1 MAWNSTLSPGKP
13 LVRKA
18 PLRQGKPLKSSRG
31 AKSRSGSKAR
41 RTTTAE
47 RRFLD
52 VVASQGCILCR
63 SLGYPGTPAEIHHL
77 RAGMGAGQRNTNEN
91 VIPLCL
97 EHHRGATGYHGL
109 GRRAFERMYGLT
121 ELDLLR
127 KAWEVM
133 DAGLADRISRH
144 DWSTADEIEYYTGIR
159 PIADA
164 LHPEAEVV

>member
-1 MAWNSTLSPGKP
+1 MTWNSTLRSGKP
-13 LVRKA
+13 LTRKT
-18 PLRQGKPLKSSRG
+18 PLRQGKPLKSNQNAISRY
-31 AKSRSGSKAR
+31 GSKAR
-41 RTTTAE
+41 GATAAE
-47 RRFLD
+47 KRFLD
-52 VVASQGCILCR
+52 AIASQGCILCR
-63 SLGYPGTPAEIHHL
+63 TLGYPGTPAEIHHL
-77 RAGMGAGQRNTNEN
+77 RTGMGAGQRNTNEN
-91 VIPLCL
+91 VIPLCP

-133 DAGLADRISRH
+133 DAGRAERISRH
-144 DWSTADEIEYYTGIR
+144 DWSTADEIEYHTGIR